1 MEKDYSFVCKRLG
14 ENVAQLRKASG
25 YSQMQFAK
33 ILGVSQSVI
42 SAWEKAEREMSL
54 ATIWRIADIFKTP
67 VTTLL
72 PIAES
77 ENANDI
83 ARSISDKVQTE
94 PKWKL
99 LFEKLD
105 DIGPRKLDAI
115 LALLD
120 AML

>member
-1 MEKDYSFVCKRLG
+1 
-14 ENVAQLRKASG
+14 
-25 YSQMQFAK
+25 MQFAN

-42 SAWEKAEREMSL
+42 SAWEVASREMNL
-54 ATIWRIADIFKTP
+54 ATIWHIADLFKVP

-77 ENANDI
+77 EDANDI
-83 ARSISDKVQTE
+83 ARSIADKMQTE
-94 PKWKL
+94 PKWRL

-105 DIGPRKLDAI
+105 SIGPKKLDAI